1 VIGGKIRFAVIA
13 LALALAHI
21 ALWVR
26 LARGTGIGRRARK
39 GAAVVLATL
48 YVVVVA
54 SVATRGDLSL
64 GALHAVGFVWL
75 GVSFLSFWVVVA
87 LEVPRAIAASRAHD
101 PARRL
106 VISRVFAGSAAALGL
121 GVATAGAFEARAL
134 EVTRVRVPLARLPR
148 ELDGLRIAQISD
160 LHVGPSIHADYVA
173 RVVEV
178 VNALAPDVIVV
189 TGDLVDGTV
198 EQIAAQVAPIARLA
212 ARHGVFFVTG
222 NHEYYA
228 GAPAWIEH
236 IRALGIRVL
245 VNERV
250 SIGDEGASFDL
261 AGVPDFRSGHYGV
274 GHEHDVGACV
284 AGRDPTRE
292 LVLLAHQPR
301 SVDEAAKAGVGL
313 QLSGHTHGGQ
323 IFPMG
328 LLIYDQPFIKGL
340 HRRGDTWIYVSSGAG
355 YWGPPMRVGAP
366 PEIAEI
372 TLVRA

>member
-1 VIGGKIRFAVIA
+1 MARFVVIA
-13 LALALAHI
+13 LALALAHV

-26 LARGTGIGRRARK
+26 LARGTELGARARR
-39 GAAVVLATL
+39 GVAIVLAAL
-48 YVVVVA
+48 YLLVVA

-64 GALHAVGFVWL
+64 GALHAVGGVWR
-75 GVSFLSFWVVVA
+75 GVSFLSFWA
-87 LEVPRAIAASRAHD
+87 LALLELPRAIAASRAHD
-101 PARRL
+101 PARR
-106 VISRVFAGSAAALGL
+106 VAISRVFAAAASALGL
-121 GVATAGAFEARAL
+121 GIATAGAFDARAL

-160 LHVGPSIHADYVA
+160 LHVGPSIHRDYVA
-173 RVVEV
+173 RVVEA
-178 VNALAPDVIVV
+178 VNALAPDLVVV

-198 EQIAAQVAPIARLA
+198 EQIAAQVAPIAKLT

-228 GAPAWIEH
+228 GALAWIEH

-250 SIGDEGASFDL
+250 SIGDERASFDL
-261 AGVPDFRSGHYGV
+261 AGVADFRAGHYGV

-284 AGRDPTRE
+284 AGRDATRE

-301 SVDEAAKAGVGL
+301 SIDDAVKAGVGL
-313 QLSGHTHGGQ
+313 QISGHTHGGQ
-323 IFPMG
+323 IFPLG
-328 LLIYDQPFIKGL
+328 YLIYDQPFIKGL
-340 HRRGDTWIYVSSGAG
+340 HRRGDTWIYVSAGAG

-366 PEIAEI
+366 PEVAEI